1 MSGRRAGN
9 LPGTLQETGD
19 DILDLYQL
27 RPHFSGPCVE
37 HHRYFSD
44 PSRGIRNQLEVQR
57 WTRFR
62 ELGSGAFGTV
72 FLEREENNGSLRAVK
87 VLSKAKYKTK
97 AVNYLREI
105 LAMANLSRE
114 DAYFIQLYGW
124 FSDDTNIYIAMEFA
138 PHGDLH
144 DCVQQPLPEVEARE
158 ITRQIAEALEIMHSK
173 KFAHRDLKPSNIFVV
188 QRGPLWWVKLG
199 DFGVAKRVANDFTR
213 YRTSI
218 DTDFTAPDIS
228 FPDVEE
234 EEEADE
240 YTSKVDMWS
249 LGCLLHWLLTLE
261 LPLNKKQMYAL
272 CLGKVSLPIDRLRPF
287 DPLVVDFITRL
298 LQVQAKRRADAGT
311 ILMHEWLSNDRI
323 SSMSASHLP
332 SDQPDIQSIVDPI
345 PLPYRGASAFHSS
358 YQPSRSS
365 PGTALSSRAG
375 TIGTTSLLGNPQA
388 DQTWEDRFYSLLG
401 RRRNPAAEGSLHSL
415 SCADPGVIRSKP
427 GLAGLVSEC
436 RKAAVGDYGVRSNR
450 TLNEDAN
457 ETLSTLGPKSARV
470 QPKDLLPKHLKE
482 WRVGMPPQLSSLADT
497 HDPTQQTREARK
509 GREKNA
515 FWSPGDIPSS
525 EPETSKPVNDVQL
538 TTTSGTAGASP
549 ANPPVRYT
557 MTPKKSAAI
566 IIKNIAGEV
575 VDFPRP
581 LRRNDQNDTH
591 HEDHRNDPHF
601 PRTTFDA
608 NGRKVFRYYGTSVP
622 L

>member
-188 QRGPLWWVKLG
+188 QRGPSWWVKLG

-272 CLGKVSLPIDRLRPF
+272 CLAINLISNPSLIPYLF
-287 DPLVVDFITRL
+287 
-298 LQVQAKRRADAGT
+298 
-311 ILMHEWLSNDRI
+311 RI
-323 SSMSASHLP
+323 EGH
-332 SDQPDIQSIVDPI
+332 
-345 PLPYRGASAFHSS
+345 
-358 YQPSRSS
+358 QPSIQAIS
-365 PGTALSSRAG
+365 PPGHRREQPSAHAPAQLV
-375 TIGTTSLLGNPQA
+375 
-388 DQTWEDRFYSLLG
+388 
-401 RRRNPAAEGSLHSL
+401 RRRFWEIPKQIKHGRTGFTRFL
-415 SCADPGVIRSKP
+415 
-427 GLAGLVSEC
+427 
-436 RKAAVGDYGVRSNR
+436 AVGGIQ
-450 TLNEDAN
+450 
-457 ETLSTLGPKSARV
+457 
-470 QPKDLLPKHLKE
+470 QPKALFTPYL
-482 WRVGMPPQLSSLADT
+482 V
-497 HDPTQQTREARK
+497 QTLVLY
-509 GREKNA
+509 GPN
-515 FWSPGDIPSS
+515 
-525 EPETSKPVNDVQL
+525 PV
-538 TTTSGTAGASP
+538 
-549 ANPPVRYT
+549 
-557 MTPKKSAAI
+557 
-566 IIKNIAGEV
+566 
-575 VDFPRP
+575 
-581 LRRNDQNDTH
+581 
-591 HEDHRNDPHF
+591 
-601 PRTTFDA
+601 
-608 NGRKVFRYYGTSVP
+608 
-622 L
+622 